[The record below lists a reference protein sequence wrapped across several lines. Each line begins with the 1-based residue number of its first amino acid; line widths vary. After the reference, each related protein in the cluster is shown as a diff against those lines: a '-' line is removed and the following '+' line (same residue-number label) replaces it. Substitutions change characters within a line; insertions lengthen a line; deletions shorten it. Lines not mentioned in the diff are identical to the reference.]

1 MDFALQEINI
11 NFHSYVVNYI
21 MYFVNS
27 LIDLLPDDLVTAF
40 MKSDTMFN
48 LDRMN
53 EIMSL
58 ENDYLHS
65 LIGEGS
71 LLAQGDE
78 AKPSIA
84 FNQMDMEKR
93 QQHQRSVRRLLNA
106 LRDRPPVMKGLVQ
119 FAADLSE
126 NNIE

>member
-1 MDFALQEINI
+1 
-11 NFHSYVVNYI
+11 

-27 LIDLLPDDLVTAF
+27 LIELLPDELVTAF

-71 LLAQGDE
+71 LLPHGDE

-84 FNQMDMEKR
+84 FNQMDIERR

-106 LRDRPPVMKGLVQ
+106 LRDRPPVLKALV
-119 FAADLSE
+119 
-126 NNIE
+126 

>member
-1 MDFALQEINI
+1 VNNI
-11 NFHSYVVNYI
+11 L
-21 MYFVNS
+21 YFVNS
-27 LIDLLPDDLVTAF
+27 LIDLLPDELVTAF

-71 LLAQGDE
+71 LLAPGE
-78 AKPSIA
+78 EPRPSIA
-84 FNQMDMEKR
+84 FNQMDIEKR
-93 QQHQRSVRRLLNA
+93 
-106 LRDRPPVMKGLVQ
+106 
-119 FAADLSE
+119 
-126 NNIE
+126 